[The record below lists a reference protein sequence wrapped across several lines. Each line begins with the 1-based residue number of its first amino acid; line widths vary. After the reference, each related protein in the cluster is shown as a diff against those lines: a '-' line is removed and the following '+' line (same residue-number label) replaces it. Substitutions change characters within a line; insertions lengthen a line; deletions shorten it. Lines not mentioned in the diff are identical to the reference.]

1 MARRQCIGVREQL
14 TSLVPDPELERL
26 ARETGMVQ
34 RRRKVKVGAF
44 FWTLVFSFG
53 AGRVCSIGGL
63 RRGYERA
70 SGQSLVPSAFYGRF
84 TAATKRFLRAVL
96 GVVLGCH

>member
-1 MARRQCIGVREQL
+1 M